1 MNRLTRL
8 VLKRPVT
15 TLLAVL
21 ALVVFG
27 FSSLTT
33 LRLELMPDMEMPMKI
48 VYTVYPGA
56 DSESVDDLVTTPIE
70 DKIGSLSGVKSITS
84 SSMENV
90 SMVLLQYDYDQNV
103 NDAYLDL
110 RAALDQVKSDLPDDS
125 QDPMIIEMNMDS
137 MPSIT
142 YSVSTSDGTDALAF
156 ANQDVVPELEALS
169 SVAQVTVSGGQEQYI
184 KVELD
189 RNALNQY
196 GLNMNSIAQ
205 YIKATDFTI
214 PLGNLEQ
221 GSQSISAIST
231 SDNDTVQAIRNIPL
245 YTATG
250 SVIHLSDVAD
260 IDWSVKDAD
269 SIARFNGE
277 DTVTIS
283 MTKNQ
288 SASTIGMVNDVKKV
302 MKNISE
308 QNENA
313 VIEASYDASEMIFE
327 SLSSVG
333 STLALGVIL
342 SMIVLFI
349 FFGDWKASIIVGCS
363 MPISL
368 LMTVIVMALMGFSL
382 NIMTLGGLVIAIGM
396 MVDSSSVVI
405 ESCFRARDRVPDFK
419 EAALQGTTEVISSIV
434 ASTIT
439 TVVVY
444 LPLCFSGGMTGQIF
458 MQLGLTIVFSLV
470 ASLISAITL
479 VPLFFKMY
487 QPQQKEDLKI
497 NHLLDII
504 KEKYDHMERKVLH
517 RKKTSVLVA
526 VLLLIASFVILSFTN
541 IVAMPTMDEGM
552 VSVEATFR
560 PGTRVETV
568 SEQILPIED
577 MIAADENVENYTMT
591 ASSGSATIS
600 VNLKDKRKMSTQEVV
615 DKWIEDTSDIV
626 DMQLDITMSS
636 SMSMGTSSSSGAS
649 YLHRQHREYHYLL
662 PYRLMSAHPSDRP
675 Y

>member
-8 VLKRPVT
+8 VLKRPVS

-21 ALVVFG
+21 ALFVFG
-27 FSSLTT
+27 FSSLMG

-70 DKIGSLSGVKSITS
+70 DKVGSLSGVKSITS

-189 RNALNQY
+189 RNALSQY

-231 SDNDTVQAIRNIPL
+231 SDNDTVQAIRDIPL

-260 IDWSVKDAD
+260 VDWSVKDAD

-504 KEKYDHMERKVLH
+504 KEKYDHMERKVLR

-560 PGTRVETV
+560 PGTKVETV

-577 MIAADENVENYTMT
+577 MIAADENVENYT
-591 ASSGSATIS
+591 
-600 VNLKDKRKMSTQEVV
+600 
-615 DKWIEDTSDIV
+615 
-626 DMQLDITMSS
+626 
-636 SMSMGTSSSSGAS
+636 
-649 YLHRQHREYHYLL
+649 LL
-662 PYRLMSAHPSDRP
+662 PVVQPSLST
-675 Y
+675 

>member
-1 MNRLTRL
+1 MNRVTRL

-70 DKIGSLSGVKSITS
+70 DKVGSLSGVKSITS

-189 RNALNQY
+189 RNALSQY

-231 SDNDTVQAIRNIPL
+231 SDNDTVQAIRDIPL

-260 IDWSVKDAD
+260 VDWSVKDAD

-649 YLHRQHREYHYLL
+649 ITIGSVKLRR
-662 PYRLMSAHPSDRP
+662 
-675 Y
+675 

>member
-1 MNRLTRL
+1 MNRVTRL

-70 DKIGSLSGVKSITS
+70 DKVGSLSGVKSITS

-189 RNALNQY
+189 RNALSQY

-231 SDNDTVQAIRNIPL
+231 SDNDTVQAIRDIPL

-260 IDWSVKDAD
+260 VDWSVKDAD

-600 VNLKDKRKMSTQEVV
+600 VNLKDKDEHAG
-615 DKWIEDTSDIV
+615 SD
-626 DMQLDITMSS
+626 
-636 SMSMGTSSSSGAS
+636 G
-649 YLHRQHREYHYLL
+649 
-662 PYRLMSAHPSDRP
+662 
-675 Y
+675 

>member
-70 DKIGSLSGVKSITS
+70 DKVGSLSGVKSITS

-189 RNALNQY
+189 RNALSQY

-231 SDNDTVQAIRNIPL
+231 SDNDTVQAIRDIPL

-260 IDWSVKDAD
+260 VDWSVKDAD

-504 KEKYDHMERKVLH
+504 KEKYDHMERKVLR

-526 VLLLIASFVILSFTN
+526 VLLLIGFL
-541 IVAMPTMDEGM
+541 
-552 VSVEATFR
+552 R
-560 PGTRVETV
+560 
-568 SEQILPIED
+568 
-577 MIAADENVENYTMT
+577 
-591 ASSGSATIS
+591 
-600 VNLKDKRKMSTQEVV
+600 
-615 DKWIEDTSDIV
+615 DTE
-626 DMQLDITMSS
+626 L
-636 SMSMGTSSSSGAS
+636 
-649 YLHRQHREYHYLL
+649 Y
-662 PYRLMSAHPSDRP
+662 
-675 Y
+675 

>member
-1 MNRLTRL
+1 MNRVTRL

-56 DSESVDDLVTTPIE
+56 DSESADDLVTTPIE
-70 DKIGSLSGVKSITS
+70 DKVGSLSGVKSITS

-231 SDNDTVQAIRNIPL
+231 SDNDTVQAIRDIPL

-260 IDWSVKDAD
+260 VDWSVKDAD

-504 KEKYDHMERKVLH
+504 KEKYDHMERKVLR

-560 PGTRVETV
+560 PGTKVETV

-600 VNLKDKRKMSTQEVV
+600 GQSLILGPN
-615 DKWIEDTSDIV
+615 WISW
-626 DMQLDITMSS
+626 
-636 SMSMGTSSSSGAS
+636 SGSATP
-649 YLHRQHREYHYLL
+649 LL
-662 PYRLMSAHPSDRP
+662 SNTLLAYILLSK
-675 Y
+675 